1 MHSSIMQRMS
11 SLTCYFASRTST
23 TTEVVYTCCA
33 HPPGSTTK
41 LISNGKHRDLD
52 LAGIQT
58 VICLHFRKDVFGKSA
73 SWQSITGVRTSITV
87 SSQTPNTSR
96 GPGICCKK
104 TKLHT
109 TTVNKNISMPVEEEM
124 IVWWRTMGVYK
135 QRSTD
140 FWRDT
145 NLLEFWRDDEESWI
159 PPVWTWKTCILNS
172 SICDGPKWWTWGVF
186 VSEGL
191 HETFGM
197 KVSTSLITSIWRSA
211 LGWKS
216 QSSNTTWQMI
226 SKKNKTVCCSWG
238 LFSDI
243 RAAMEITVMPYH
255 YFYNAACIY
264 HYIYIMHL
272 NIRYISFTVL
282 MYQSYISEVSMQWCL
297 YITPN

>member
-1 MHSSIMQRMS
+1 
-11 SLTCYFASRTST
+11 
-23 TTEVVYTCCA
+23 
-33 HPPGSTTK
+33 
-41 LISNGKHRDLD
+41 
-52 LAGIQT
+52 
-58 VICLHFRKDVFGKSA
+58 
-73 SWQSITGVRTSITV
+73 
-87 SSQTPNTSR
+87 
-96 GPGICCKK
+96 
-104 TKLHT
+104 
-109 TTVNKNISMPVEEEM
+109 MPVEEEM

-140 FWRDT
+140 FWTDT

-191 HETFGM
+191 HETFDM
-197 KVSTSLITSIWRSA
+197 KVSTSLITSTWRSA

-216 QSSNTTWQMI
+216 LSSNKTWQII

-243 RAAMEITVMPYH
+243 RAAMDITVMPYH

-297 YITPN
+297 YIHQTRERFRYVIFVDKNVQIIELLSIKSHLILRRNAT